1 MNPTSF
7 NLVSLASSEPIY
19 SPMPIPI
26 SLPSNAL
33 LSIGGF
39 DPRQGSTQFTST
51 PFALHANPTSSG
63 LNSLD
68 ALIPNLGAIAPS
80 ASFLGGSVPQ
90 FASFST
96 NSAGANLYSSV
107 LTQGNPTQLNT
118 DYFPSLAVSVGQY
131 SASAN
136 SLAANASISSAPS
149 NVLFDASTTLPNTL
163 PQFSPPTLE
172 QLVQQS
178 APSNSTPEAT
188 VPVSSAR
195 TRTDSHS
202 STTHHRSS
210 GSTSSGNP
218 PLPPVPP
225 SESAVSVL
233 FAHVR
238 RGTCSF
244 NTLADDFIDRFKS
257 NRDLA
262 ILDLLQV
269 LKTESIVR
277 NYFPNLENLFEK

>member
-1 MNPTSF
+1 MNPTSV
-7 NLVSLASSEPIY
+7 NLIPFASSEPIY

-39 DPRQGSTQFTST
+39 DPRQASAQFPSTQF
-51 PFALHANPTSSG
+51 ALHTNPTSSSG
-63 LNSLD
+63 LSSLD
-68 ALIPNLGAIAPS
+68 ALIPNFGAIAPS

-90 FASFST
+90 FASFGT
-96 NSAGANLYSSV
+96 TSAGANLYSSV
-107 LTQGNPTQLNT
+107 LTQGNPTQLRT

-131 SASAN
+131 TASAN
-136 SLAANASISSAPS
+136 SLAADASISSAPS
-149 NVLFDASTTLPNTL
+149 NVLFDASTTLPNAL

-172 QLVQQS
+172 QPALQS

-188 VPVSSAR
+188 VPVSSVR

-210 GSTSSGNP
+210 ASTSSGNP

-233 FAHVR
+233 CAHVR

-244 NTLADDFIDRFKS
+244 NTLADDFIARFKS

-269 LKTESIVR
+269 LKYE
-277 NYFPNLENLFEK
+277 